1 MFSCT
6 GESVILL
13 SARRAVNLEKG
24 RNMDPKY
31 ILVIVVIV
39 VMGWFAFG
47 IIYNLRTGDAYLRW
61 LRKGLPL
68 VGERTTLRWLGTS
81 VVEMAIAAA
90 KKPFRRL
97 DTLIVFEPRDVP
109 WMWLWAALNGR
120 KDIFIF
126 RAQLVNPPPV
136 DLELANPATWTGRQA
151 LQQASAQGWAN
162 QSRDGL
168 TLMAPPD
175 QLERAAATLAALES
189 PLKKLTLHCVR
200 LSLRRAV
207 STSQLEVHML
217 LPDRKAIAADE
228 WVEAFQHL
236 AQLIGTLH

>member
-1 MFSCT
+1 
-6 GESVILL
+6 
-13 SARRAVNLEKG
+13 
-24 RNMDPKY
+24 MDPKY

-81 VVEMAIAAA
+81 VVELAIAAA

-126 RAQLVNPPPV
+126 RAQLVNPPAV
-136 DLELANPATWTGRQA
+136 DLELADPATWTGRQA
-151 LQQASAQGWAN
+151 LQQASALGWAS
-162 QSRDGL
+162 QSHAGL
-168 TLMAPPD
+168 TLMAPPG
-175 QLERAAATLAALES
+175 QLERAAAALAALDS
-189 PLKKLTLHCVR
+189 PLKRLSQHCLR
-200 LSLRRAV
+200 LSLRQAAS
-207 STSQLEVHML
+207 STSQLEVHL
-217 LPDRKAIAADE
+217 PLPDRKAITADE
-228 WVEAFQHL
+228 WVGSFQNL
-236 AQLIGTLH
+236 AHLIGTLH